1 MRRTNL
7 TLAPAAGAVLLA
19 LAAPASAATISDHAS
34 SAAALRD
41 IKAAIA
47 VITGAEDAAASGPAS
62 YRLAAQSAINAL
74 VGEHSRQFVAS
85 VPNPGDA
92 GGAIGQV
99 NHLLDR
105 RANPPFVPVL
115 HGVLVNV
122 LAAVGHLQDARKAR
136 GLTAFEVASSRAL
149 EDLDVAQGRASEY
162 DVLGGMAGAIANTGL
177 GVPAGAA
184 ILNGCAAPA
193 RTGYGMSHGWLA
205 WRAVTLSDATIP
217 DAGAAF
223 IRKDGNMVV
232 FYTAAAPMVRHLC
245 DTHAAAIRPTVTRA
259 KPKPARLIEVAAQ
272 AAATKALY
280 TAAQAKQGKAV
291 YSADCASCHGGN
303 LQGVAAPAI
312 AGKDFLATAKKD
324 GWTVGVIRTIVTQ
337 NMPFNNPASLKPAQY
352 AEVIA
357 YLLAS
362 NCYPAGKTAFP
373 EHAPTDFATMKIV
386 TPAHPAGTPNMFGVC
401 AVK

>member
-1 MRRTNL
+1 MRWTSL
-7 TLAPAAGAVLLA
+7 GFVLGAGAVLFA
-19 LAAPASAATISDHAS
+19 LAGSASAATVSDHA
-34 SAAALRD
+34 AAVAALHD
-41 IKAAIA
+41 IKTAIA
-47 VITGAEDAAASGPAS
+47 TITGAENAAASGPAS
-62 YRLAAQSAINAL
+62 YKLAAQSAINAL
-74 VGEHSRQFVAS
+74 VGEHDRQFMAS
-85 VPNPGDA
+85 VRNPGDA
-92 GGAIGQV
+92 AGAIGQV

-105 RANPPFVPVL
+105 RANPPFVPAL
-115 HGVLVNV
+115 HGVLVNA

-162 DVLGGMAGAIANTGL
+162 DVLGGMEGAIANTGL

-184 ILNGCAAPA
+184 ILNGCAAPGKA
-193 RTGYGMSHGWLA
+193 GYGVSHGWLV
-205 WRAVTLSDATIP
+205 WRAVKLGGAPIP
-217 DAGAAF
+217 DAGAAV

-245 DTHAAAIRPTVTRA
+245 DTHAAAVHPAATRSGT
-259 KPKPARLIEVAAQ
+259 KPARLIE
-272 AAATKALY
+272 AAAHSAAAKALY

-291 YSADCASCHGGN
+291 YSANCASCHGGN

-312 AGKDFLATAKKD
+312 AGKDFLATAKKN
-324 GWTVGVIRTIVTQ
+324 GWTVGIMRTIVTQ

-362 NCYPAGKTAFP
+362 NCYPSGKTAFP
-373 EHAPTDFATMKIV
+373 EHAPADFATMKILA
-386 TPAHPAGTPNMFGVC
+386 PAHPAGTPDKFGVC